1 MCARCDCHESV
12 DREFAVPIG
21 NVGLT
26 LRAAMADRL
35 IFSNTIEP
43 MLKVSKGKVSAATEQ
58 RLKALGLHFDRKLE
72 PAYPADSWAEAVRL
86 ISNDLFPG
94 EQPDVQ
100 HNRLGQLTV
109 RLFADTV
116 MGKAMFTAAKVFGAR
131 RSLARMTHNFRTGAN
146 FIETR
151 FTELDPHTHELWIND
166 VSGVPG
172 FYSGLVEAGRDFLE
186 GWVNEM
192 RIKQREGASC
202 LYELKSGPK
211 K

>member
-1 MCARCDCHESV
+1 MR
-12 DREFAVPIG
+12 FPNG
-21 NVGLT
+21 GFT

-43 MLKVSKGKVSAATEQ
+43 MLKVSKGKVAAATEQ
-58 RLKALGLHFDRKLE
+58 RLRALGLHFDRKLE

-86 ISNDLFPG
+86 ISADLFPG
-94 EQPDVQ
+94 EPPDVQ
-100 HNRLGQLTV
+100 HNKLGQLTV
-109 RLFADTV
+109 RLFADSV

-151 FTELDPHTHELWIND
+151 FTELDPYTHELWIND

-172 FYSGLVEAGRDFLE
+172 FYAGLVEAGRDFLE
-186 GWVNEM
+186 GWVSEM
-192 RIKQREGASC
+192 RIKQRDGASC